1 VEAKVSKSIVEQIE
15 DQCLL
20 VRRDGFHPNVIFM
33 GEPVLFAFYK
43 EICIKQINGN
53 NLHKSLIGAYYKGMQ
68 IMVDEID
75 KKCLKVSEIKK

>member
-1 VEAKVSKSIVEQIE
+1 MSKSIVEQIE

-20 VRRDGFHPNVIFM
+20 LRRNYFNPNVIFM
-33 GEPVLFAFYK
+33 GEPILFAFYK

-53 NLHKSLIGAYYKGMQ
+53 NLHKSLIGAYYKGMR
-68 IMVDEID
+68 IMLDKTD